1 MSISLLT
8 HGWVCYR
15 KTIINKYILPLNVNI
30 RDINALDLNINEIQN
45 LNLNIE
51 NLLDK
56 NINLKLDSDNIN
68 IKKII

>member
-8 HGWVCYR
+8 HGWVCYG

-30 RDINALDLNINEIQN
+30 RDVNDIDLNIESIQN
-45 LNLNIE
+45 LKLNLKS
-51 NLLDK
+51 LLDK
-56 NINLKLDSDNIN
+56 NINLKLDSNNIN